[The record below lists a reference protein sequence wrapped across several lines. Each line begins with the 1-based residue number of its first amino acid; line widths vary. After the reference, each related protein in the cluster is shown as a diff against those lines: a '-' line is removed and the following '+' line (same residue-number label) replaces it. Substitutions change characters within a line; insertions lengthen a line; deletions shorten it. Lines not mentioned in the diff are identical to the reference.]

1 MISLLG
7 STGTIGVKTLSLLSN
22 TDLKIFALTAH
33 TNKKLLAN
41 QIIKYNPSY
50 AVIKSKNDAEYLKQL
65 CDKKKINTK
74 ILSGE
79 SFQTN
84 KLRNFLL
91 LDNHN
96 NLGDY
101 LLKSLHYNYLYIENI
116 LQTSSPGLPISSP
129 TS

>member
-1 MISLLG
+1 MISILG

-65 CDKKKINTK
+65 CDKKKNSTK

-79 SFQTN
+79 SGLTN
-84 KLRNFLL
+84 VSSHKRVSHGLSAIVGAAALRPTFNAVKAGKKILL
-91 LDNHN
+91 ANKEALVMS
-96 NLGDY
+96 G
-101 LLKSLHYNYLYIENI
+101 S
-116 LQTSSPGLPISSP
+116 
-129 TS
+129 